1 MEKDYKNTLN
11 LPKTDLPMKAGLP
24 NKEPEILSFWDSIN
38 LYNLIREENAKK
50 DKFILHDG
58 PPYANGDIHLGHSVN
73 KILKDIVIKTKTL
86 QGFDAP
92 YVPGWDCHGLPIELN
107 VEKKFGRDSDT
118 VKDKSKFIS
127 ACREYALSQIEN
139 QKKDFIRLGVL
150 GDWENS
156 YKSLDSSFEAD
167 TVRSLGRIVTN
178 GHLQKGEKPVH
189 FCYDCKSALAEA
201 EVEYED
207 KVSKSIDVGFKV
219 KKDSLIKLSKAFSKE
234 IDSCSFVIWTTTPWT
249 IPANAAVSIGPELKY
264 TLCSS
269 KFGNLILASDLID
282 QCSERWG
289 EDLEKISEAKG
300 SDIKDVVL
308 EHPYLKR
315 DSILVHGDHVTT
327 ETGTGCVHTAPA
339 HGVDDHNICKKFN
352 IETIHAL
359 DGNGFFDAEYEG
371 LAGLPAIK
379 ADNIVIDILN
389 DSGALI
395 NAEDF
400 HHSYPYCWRHKTPL
414 IFASTPQWFISMDK
428 SGLLEGSIQAVK
440 DVEWEPSWG
449 YERIKSMLEGRPDW
463 CISRQRSWGV
473 PIPLIINKKTGEIH
487 PKQNL
492 LFNEIAD
499 RIDEQGLE
507 AWDKA
512 NLKDLIDD
520 HDEYIKATDT
530 LDVWFDSGSTHFCV
544 LDKLYGKDLIA
555 DLYLEG
561 SDQHRGWFQSSLLT
575 GIAINGKAPYKA
587 VLTHG
592 FVVDENGRKQS
603 KSLGNVVSPQKVCN
617 NLGADILRLWVASTD
632 FRSEMVATDEIL
644 KQVADQYRR
653 IRNTF
658 RFMMGN
664 LNDFND
670 DSKNINQNDLVEID
684 KWIISAAI
692 KLDEEVK
699 NLNDSYAYHHVVQ
712 KIHNFCVH
720 ELGGIYL
727 DIIKDRMY
735 VTKSDSHA
743 RNSAQF
749 ALFEVADILIRLI
762 SPILVF
768 TAEEIWQSHDLFKKQ
783 SKSVFLCPKKSL
795 NKIESSISDDD
806 WKVIFAVKD
815 SVNQNIEKA
824 RADSVIKG
832 SLDAKIKISCSSEI
846 YGALKKID
854 NELKFVFIASE
865 VELIEDS
872 NTKLSI
878 DITNYDQKKCIR
890 CWNKCESIGSHEDD
904 PEICSR
910 CHTNVYGDGEV
921 RKFV

>member
-139 QKKDFIRLGVL
+139 QKKDFMRLGVL

-219 KKDSLIKLSKAFSKE
+219 KEDSLTKLGAAFSKE

-282 QCSERWG
+282 QCSERWD

-359 DGNGFFDAEYEG
+359 DGNGFFNAEYEG

-512 NLKDLIDD
+512 NLEDLIDD

-632 FRSEMVATDEIL
+632 FRSEMVATDEIM

-684 KWIISAAI
+684 KWIISAVI

-832 SLDAKIKISCSSEI
+832 SLDAKIRISCSSET

-878 DITNYDQKKCIR
+878 DIANYDQKKCIR
-890 CWNKCESIGSHEDD
+890 CWNKCESVGSHEND

>member
-38 LYNLIREENAKK
+38 LYNLIREENAQK

-207 KVSKSIDVGFKV
+207 KVSKSIDVAFKV

-282 QCSERWG
+282 QCSERWD

-327 ETGTGCVHTAPA
+327 DTGTGCVHTAPA

-352 IETIHAL
+352 IETVHAL
-359 DGNGFFDAEYEG
+359 DGNGFFNAEYEG

>member
-1 MEKDYKNTLN
+1 MEKDYKDTLN

-24 NKEPEILSFWDSIN
+24 KKEPEILSFWDSIN
-38 LYNLIREENAKK
+38 LYNLIRKENAKK

-86 QGFDAP
+86 EGFDAP

-107 VEKKFGRDSDT
+107 VEKKYGRSSDT

-150 GDWENS
+150 GEWENS

-219 KKDSLIKLSKAFSKE
+219 KKDYLTNLSTTFSKE

-264 TLCSS
+264 TLCNS
-269 KFGNLILASDLID
+269 KFGNIVLATDLID
-282 QCSERWG
+282 QCSERWKTN
-289 EDLEKISEAKG
+289 LEKISEVDG
-300 SDIKDVVL
+300 HLIKDIVL
-308 EHPYLKR
+308 MHPYLER
-315 DSILVHGDHVTT
+315 DSILIHGDHVTT

-339 HGVDDHNICKKFN
+339 HGVDDHNICKEYS

-359 DGNGFFDAEYEG
+359 DANGFFNQEYKD

-379 ADNIVIDILN
+379 ADQIVIDLLQE
-389 DSGALI
+389 SGTLI
-395 NAEDF
+395 NEEDF

-428 SGLLEGSIQAVK
+428 SGLLEGSIQATK
-440 DVEWEPSWG
+440 DVKWEPSWG

-473 PIPLIINKKTGEIH
+473 PIPLLINKNTGEIH

-492 LFNEIAD
+492 LFNKIAD
-499 RIDEQGLE
+499 LIEEDGIE
-507 AWDKA
+507 AWDKVSIR
-512 NLKDLIDD
+512 DLVDD
-520 HDEYIKATDT
+520 HDDYIKTTDT

-617 NLGADILRLWVASTD
+617 SLGADILRLWVASTD
-632 FRSEMVATDEIL
+632 FRSEMVATEEIL
-644 KQVADQYRR
+644 KQVSDQYRR

-658 RFMMGN
+658 RFIMGN
-664 LNDFND
+664 LNDFD
-670 DSKNINQNDLVEID
+670 EDTRNINKNDLVEID
-684 KWIISAAI
+684 KWIISEAI
-692 KLDEEVK
+692 KLDKEVQ
-699 NLNDSYAYHHVVQ
+699 NLNDEFAYHHVVQ

-720 ELGGIYL
+720 ELGGVYL

-735 VTKSDSHA
+735 VTKSDSYA
-743 RNSAQF
+743 RRSAQF

-768 TAEEIWQSHDLFKKQ
+768 TAEEIWQSHELFKKQ
-783 SKSVFLCPKKSL
+783 AVSIFTAPKKVLS
-795 NKIESSISDDD
+795 KIESSISDQD
-806 WKVIFAVKD
+806 WKKTFAIKD
-815 SVNQNIEKA
+815 AVNQSIEKA

-832 SLDAKIKISCSSEI
+832 SLDSKIRIECDKETFKALQKIE
-846 YGALKKID
+846 G
-854 NELKFVFIASE
+854 ELKFVFISSE
-865 VELIEDS
+865 VEIIESS
-872 NTKLSI
+872 NSKL
-878 DITNYDQKKCIR
+878 DIQVTNLDQKKCIR
-890 CWNKCESIGSHEDD
+890 CWNKCSSVGLHLED

-910 CHTNVYGDGEV
+910 CYTNVYGDGEI

>member
-207 KVSKSIDVGFKV
+207 KISKSIDVGFKV
-219 KKDSLIKLSKAFSKE
+219 KKDSLTNLSAAFLKE
-234 IDSCSFVIWTTTPWT
+234 IDSCSFIIWTTTPWT

-282 QCSERWG
+282 QCSERWD

-327 ETGTGCVHTAPA
+327 DTGTGCVHTAPA

-359 DGNGFFDAEYEG
+359 DGNGFFNAEYEG

-512 NLKDLIDD
+512 NLEDLIDD

-632 FRSEMVATDEIL
+632 FRSEMVATDEIM

-832 SLDAKIKISCSSEI
+832 SLDAKIRISCSSET

-878 DITNYDQKKCIR
+878 DIANYDQKKCIR
-890 CWNKCESIGSHEDD
+890 CWNKCESVGSHEND

>member
-24 NKEPEILSFWDSIN
+24 NKEPEILCFWDSIN

-139 QKKDFIRLGVL
+139 QKKDFMRLGVL

-219 KKDSLIKLSKAFSKE
+219 KEDSLTKLSAAFSKE

-282 QCSERWG
+282 QCSERWD

-359 DGNGFFDAEYEG
+359 DGNGFFNAEYEG

-512 NLKDLIDD
+512 NLEDLIDD

-632 FRSEMVATDEIL
+632 FRSEMVATDEIM

-832 SLDAKIKISCSSEI
+832 SLDAKIRISCSSET
-846 YGALKKID
+846 YGALKKIG

-878 DITNYDQKKCIR
+878 DIANYDQKKCIR
-890 CWNKCESIGSHEDD
+890 CWNKCESVGSHEND

>member
-38 LYNLIREENAKK
+38 LYNLVREENAKK

-139 QKKDFIRLGVL
+139 QKKDFMRLGVL

-219 KKDSLIKLSKAFSKE
+219 KEDSLTKLSAAFSKE

-282 QCSERWG
+282 QCSERWD

-359 DGNGFFDAEYEG
+359 DGNGFFNAEYEG

-512 NLKDLIDD
+512 NLEDLIDD

-632 FRSEMVATDEIL
+632 FRSEMVATDEIM

-832 SLDAKIKISCSSEI
+832 SLDAKIRISCSSET

-865 VELIEDS
+865 VDLIEDS

-878 DITNYDQKKCIR
+878 DIANYDQKKCIR
-890 CWNKCESIGSHEDD
+890 CWNKCESVGSHEND

>member
-139 QKKDFIRLGVL
+139 QKKDFMRLGVL

-219 KKDSLIKLSKAFSKE
+219 KEDSLTKLSAAFSKE

-282 QCSERWG
+282 QCSERWD
-289 EDLEKISEAKG
+289 EDLEKIIEAKG

-359 DGNGFFDAEYEG
+359 DGNGFFNAEYEG

-512 NLKDLIDD
+512 NLEDLIDD

-632 FRSEMVATDEIL
+632 FRSEMVATDEIM

-832 SLDAKIKISCSSEI
+832 SLDAKIRISCSSET

-878 DITNYDQKKCIR
+878 DIANYDQKKCIR
-890 CWNKCESIGSHEDD
+890 CWNKCESVGSHEND

>member
-38 LYNLIREENAKK
+38 LYNLIREENANK

-219 KKDSLIKLSKAFSKE
+219 KKDSITNISAAFSKE

-359 DGNGFFDAEYEG
+359 DGNGFFNAEYEG

-512 NLKDLIDD
+512 NLEDLIDD

>member
-1 MEKDYKNTLN
+1 MEKDYKDTLN

-24 NKEPEILSFWDSIN
+24 RKEPEILSFWNSID
-38 LYNLIREENAKK
+38 LYNAIREENAKK

-73 KILKDIVIKTKTL
+73 KILKDIVVKTKTL

-118 VKDKSKFIS
+118 VKDKSKFIA
-127 ACREYALSQIEN
+127 ACREYAITQIEN

-150 GDWENS
+150 GDWDNS
-156 YKSLDSSFEAD
+156 YKSLDASFEAD

-207 KVSKSIDVGFKV
+207 KVSKSIDVSFKV
-219 KKDSLIKLSKAFSKE
+219 KKECLSNLSKIFSQE
-234 IDSCSFVIWTTTPWT
+234 LDECSFVIWTTTPWT
-249 IPANAAVSIGPELKY
+249 IPANAAVSIGPELRY
-264 TLCSS
+264 SLCDS
-269 KFGNLILASDLID
+269 KFGKLVLASDLIE

-289 EDLEKISEAKG
+289 TDLKKITEVFG
-300 SDIKDVVL
+300 NDIKEIIL
-308 EHPYLKR
+308 EHPYLER
-315 DSILVHGDHVTT
+315 ESILIHGDHVTT

-339 HGVDDHNICKKFN
+339 HGVDDHNICKKYN
-352 IETIHAL
+352 IDTIHAL
-359 DGNGFFDAEYEG
+359 DGNGFFNSEYG
-371 LAGLPAIK
+371 ALAGLPAIK
-379 ADNIVIDILN
+379 ADAIVIDFLRKS
-389 DSGALI
+389 DALI
-395 NAEDF
+395 NEEDF
-400 HHSYPYCWRHKTPL
+400 HHSYPSCWRHKTPL

-428 SGLLEGSIQAVK
+428 SGLLEGSIQAVSGVK
-440 DVEWEPSWG
+440 WEPSWG
-449 YERIKSMLEGRPDW
+449 YERIKSMLEDRPDW

-473 PIPLIINKKTGEIH
+473 PIPLIINKKNGEIH

-499 RIDEQGLE
+499 LIDKEGIE
-507 AWDKA
+507 AWDKVS
-512 NLKDLIDD
+512 LKDLIDD
-520 HDEYIKATDT
+520 HDDYVKSTDT

-644 KQVADQYRR
+644 KQVSDQYRR

-658 RFMMGN
+658 RFIMGN
-664 LNDFND
+664 LSDFDENT
-670 DSKNINQNDLVEID
+670 KKINENDLVEID
-684 KWIISAAI
+684 KWIISEAI
-692 KLDEEVK
+692 KLHEEV
-699 NLNDSYAYHHVVQ
+699 NSLNEDYAYHHVIQ

-720 ELGGIYL
+720 ELGGVYL

-743 RNSAQF
+743 RISAQN

-768 TAEEIWQSHDLFKKQ
+768 TAEEIWQSHELFKKQ
-783 SKSVFLCPKKSL
+783 SKSVFLCPQKIL
-795 NKIESSISDDD
+795 NKIESSISDKD
-806 WKVIFAVKD
+806 WETIFYVKD
-815 SVNQNIEKA
+815 IVNQNIEKA
-824 RADSVIKG
+824 RSDTIIKG
-832 SLDAKIKISCSSEI
+832 SLDAKISISCGEEI
-846 YGALKKID
+846 FNALNKIE
-854 NELKFVFIASE
+854 NELKFVFIVSE
-865 VELIEDS
+865 VELNKSVNSDL
-872 NTKLSI
+872 NI
-878 DITNYDQKKCIR
+878 DITNFDQIKCIR
-890 CWNKCESIGSHEDD
+890 CWNKSASVGSIAED
-904 PEICSR
+904 PEICNR
-910 CHTNVYGDGEV
+910 CNTNVYGDGEV

>member
-219 KKDSLIKLSKAFSKE
+219 KKDSLVKLSSAFSKE

-359 DGNGFFDAEYEG
+359 DGNGFFNAEYEG

-670 DSKNINQNDLVEID
+670 DSKNINQNELVEID

>member
-127 ACREYALSQIEN
+127 ACREYALSQIQN

-219 KKDSLIKLSKAFSKE
+219 KEDSLTKLSAAFSKE

-282 QCSERWG
+282 QCSERWD

-359 DGNGFFDAEYEG
+359 DGNGFFNAEYEG

-512 NLKDLIDD
+512 NLEDLIDD

-632 FRSEMVATDEIL
+632 FRSEMVATDEIM

-727 DIIKDRMY
+727 DIIKDRLY

-832 SLDAKIKISCSSEI
+832 SLDAKIRISCSSEI

-854 NELKFVFIASE
+854 NELKFVFFASE

-878 DITNYDQKKCIR
+878 DIANYDQKKCIR
-890 CWNKCESIGSHEDD
+890 CWNKCESVGSHEND

-910 CHTNVYGDGEV
+910 CHTNVYGDGEI

>member
-150 GDWENS
+150 GDWDNS

-219 KKDSLIKLSKAFSKE
+219 KKDSLAKLSAAFSKE

-512 NLKDLIDD
+512 NLEDLIDD

-806 WKVIFAVKD
+806 WKIIFAVKD

-832 SLDAKIKISCSSEI
+832 SLDAKIIISCNSEI

-854 NELKFVFIASE
+854 NELKFVFITSE

-878 DITNYDQKKCIR
+878 DITNYNQKKCIR
-890 CWNKCESIGSHEDD
+890 CWNKCESVGSHEDD

-910 CHTNVYGDGEV
+910 CCTNIYGDGEV

>member
-1 MEKDYKNTLN
+1 MSKSQIN
-11 LPKTDLPMKAGLP
+11 LPKTAFSMKANLP
-24 NKEPEILSFWDSIN
+24 TREPEILKLWQNIK
-38 LYNLIREENAKK
+38 LYDELRKSRKGEE
-50 DKFILHDG
+50 KFVLHDG
-58 PPYANGDIHLGHSVN
+58 PPYANGNIHMGTALN
-73 KILKDIVIKTKTL
+73 KILKDIIVRFHQMDGK
-86 QGFDAP
+86 DSV

-219 KKDSLIKLSKAFSKE
+219 KKDSLIKLSAAFSKE

-289 EDLEKISEAKG
+289 EDLEKISETKG

-359 DGNGFFDAEYEG
+359 DGNGFFNAEYEG

>member
-1 MEKDYKNTLN
+1 MDKDYKNTLN
-11 LPKTDLPMKAGLP
+11 LPKTDIPMKAGLP

-219 KKDSLIKLSKAFSKE
+219 KKDSLTNLSAAFSKE

-269 KFGNLILASDLID
+269 KFGNIILASDLID
-282 QCSERWG
+282 ECSERWD
-289 EDLEKISEAKG
+289 EDLKKISEAKG
-300 SDIKDVVL
+300 SDIKNVVL

-359 DGNGFFDAEYEG
+359 DGNGFFNAEYEG
-371 LAGLPAIK
+371 LAGLPAVK
-379 ADNIVIDILN
+379 ADQIVIDILN

-499 RIDEQGLE
+499 RIDDQGLE

-512 NLKDLIDD
+512 NLEDLIDD

-735 VTKSDSHA
+735 LTKSDSHA

-846 YGALKKID
+846 YGALKKIE

>member
-139 QKKDFIRLGVL
+139 QKKDFMRLGVL

-219 KKDSLIKLSKAFSKE
+219 KEDSLTKLSAAFSKE

-282 QCSERWG
+282 QCSERWD

-359 DGNGFFDAEYEG
+359 DGNGFFNAEYEG

-379 ADNIVIDILN
+379 ADNIVIDILS

-512 NLKDLIDD
+512 NLEDLIDD

-632 FRSEMVATDEIL
+632 FRSEMVATDEIM

-832 SLDAKIKISCSSEI
+832 SLDAKIRISCSSVT

-878 DITNYDQKKCIR
+878 DIANYDQKKCIR
-890 CWNKCESIGSHEDD
+890 CWNKCESVGSHEND

>member
-38 LYNLIREENAKK
+38 LYNLIREDNAQK

-219 KKDSLIKLSKAFSKE
+219 KEDSLTKLSAAFSKE

-282 QCSERWG
+282 QCSERWD

-359 DGNGFFDAEYEG
+359 DGNGFFNAEYEG

-512 NLKDLIDD
+512 NLEDLIDD

-632 FRSEMVATDEIL
+632 FRSEMVATDEIM

-806 WKVIFAVKD
+806 WKVIFAAKD
-815 SVNQNIEKA
+815 SVNRNIEKA

-832 SLDAKIKISCSSEI
+832 SLDAKIRISCSSEI
-846 YGALKKID
+846 YSALKKID

-878 DITNYDQKKCIR
+878 DIANYDQKKCIR
-890 CWNKCESIGSHEDD
+890 CWNKCESVGSHEND

>member
-156 YKSLDSSFEAD
+156 YKSLDSSLEAD

-207 KVSKSIDVGFKV
+207 KVSKSIDVAFKV

-282 QCSERWG
+282 QCSERWD

-670 DSKNINQNDLVEID
+670 DSKNINQNELVEID

-832 SLDAKIKISCSSEI
+832 SLDAKIKISCSSET

>member
-359 DGNGFFDAEYEG
+359 DGNGFFNAEYEG

>member
-38 LYNLIREENAKK
+38 LYNLIREENAQK

-207 KVSKSIDVGFKV
+207 KVSKSIDVAFKV

-359 DGNGFFDAEYEG
+359 DGNGFFNAEYEG

-783 SKSVFLCPKKSL
+783 SKSVFLCPKKSIS
-795 NKIESSISDDD
+795 KIESSISDDD

>member
-207 KVSKSIDVGFKV
+207 KISKSIDVSIKV
-219 KKDSLIKLSKAFSKE
+219 KKDSLIKLSAAVSKE
-234 IDSCSFVIWTTTPWT
+234 IDSRSCVSWTTTPWT

-264 TLCSS
+264 SLCSS

-359 DGNGFFDAEYEG
+359 DGNGFFNAEYEG

-499 RIDEQGLE
+499 RIDEEGLE

-512 NLKDLIDD
+512 DLKDLIDD

-743 RNSAQF
+743 RNSAQS

>member
-139 QKKDFIRLGVL
+139 QKKDFMRLGVL

-219 KKDSLIKLSKAFSKE
+219 KEDSLTKLSAAFSKE

-282 QCSERWG
+282 QCSERWD

-359 DGNGFFDAEYEG
+359 DGNGFFNAEYEG

-507 AWDKA
+507 AWDKS
-512 NLKDLIDD
+512 NLEDLIDD

-632 FRSEMVATDEIL
+632 FRSEMVATDEIM

-832 SLDAKIKISCSSEI
+832 SLDAKIRISCSSET

-878 DITNYDQKKCIR
+878 DIANYDQKKCIR
-890 CWNKCESIGSHEDD
+890 CWNKCESVGSHEND

>member
-219 KKDSLIKLSKAFSKE
+219 KKDSLVKLSAAFSKE

-339 HGVDDHNICKKFN
+339 HGVDDHNICKKFK

-359 DGNGFFDAEYEG
+359 DGNGFFNAEYEG

-512 NLKDLIDD
+512 NLEDLIDD

-670 DSKNINQNDLVEID
+670 DSKNINL
-684 KWIISAAI
+684 
-692 KLDEEVK
+692 
-699 NLNDSYAYHHVVQ
+699 
-712 KIHNFCVH
+712 
-720 ELGGIYL
+720 
-727 DIIKDRMY
+727 
-735 VTKSDSHA
+735 
-743 RNSAQF
+743 
-749 ALFEVADILIRLI
+749 
-762 SPILVF
+762 
-768 TAEEIWQSHDLFKKQ
+768 
-783 SKSVFLCPKKSL
+783 
-795 NKIESSISDDD
+795 
-806 WKVIFAVKD
+806 
-815 SVNQNIEKA
+815 
-824 RADSVIKG
+824 
-832 SLDAKIKISCSSEI
+832 
-846 YGALKKID
+846 
-854 NELKFVFIASE
+854 
-865 VELIEDS
+865 
-872 NTKLSI
+872 
-878 DITNYDQKKCIR
+878 
-890 CWNKCESIGSHEDD
+890 
-904 PEICSR
+904 
-910 CHTNVYGDGEV
+910 
-921 RKFV
+921 

>member
-139 QKKDFIRLGVL
+139 QKKDFMRLGVL

-219 KKDSLIKLSKAFSKE
+219 KEDSLTKLSAAFSKE

-282 QCSERWG
+282 QCSERWD
-289 EDLEKISEAKG
+289 EDLEKIIEAKG

-359 DGNGFFDAEYEG
+359 DGNGFFNAEYEG

-414 IFASTPQWFISMDK
+414 IFASTPQWFISMDQ

-512 NLKDLIDD
+512 NLEDLIDD

-575 GIAINGKAPYKA
+575 GIAINGKAPYKV

-632 FRSEMVATDEIL
+632 FRSEMVATDEIM

-832 SLDAKIKISCSSEI
+832 SLDAKIRISCSSET

-878 DITNYDQKKCIR
+878 DIANYDQKKCIR
-890 CWNKCESIGSHEDD
+890 CWNKCESVGSHEND

>member
-86 QGFDAP
+86 QGYDAP

-207 KVSKSIDVGFKV
+207 KISKSIDVGFKV
-219 KKDSLIKLSKAFSKE
+219 KKDSLTNLSAAFLKE
-234 IDSCSFVIWTTTPWT
+234 IDSCSFIIWTTTPWT

-282 QCSERWG
+282 QCSERWD

-327 ETGTGCVHTAPA
+327 DTGTGCVHTAPA

-352 IETIHAL
+352 IETVHAL
-359 DGNGFFDAEYEG
+359 DGNGFFNAKYEG

-512 NLKDLIDD
+512 NLEDLIDD

-632 FRSEMVATDEIL
+632 FRSEMVATDEIM

-832 SLDAKIKISCSSEI
+832 SLDAKIRISCSSET

-878 DITNYDQKKCIR
+878 DIANYDQKKCIR
-890 CWNKCESIGSHEDD
+890 CWNKCESVGSLEND

>member
-219 KKDSLIKLSKAFSKE
+219 KKDSLAKLSAAFSKE

-300 SDIKDVVL
+300 NDIKDVVL

-512 NLKDLIDD
+512 NLEDLIDD

-692 KLDEEVK
+692 KLDEEVR

-806 WKVIFAVKD
+806 WKIIFAVKD

-832 SLDAKIKISCSSEI
+832 SLDAKIIISCNSEI

-878 DITNYDQKKCIR
+878 DITNYNQKKCIR
-890 CWNKCESIGSHEDD
+890 CWNKCESVGSHEDD

-910 CHTNVYGDGEV
+910 CCTNIYGDGEV

>member
-219 KKDSLIKLSKAFSKE
+219 KKDSITNISAAFSKE

-359 DGNGFFDAEYEG
+359 DGNGFFNAEYEG

>member
-38 LYNLIREENAKK
+38 LYNLIREENAQK

-207 KVSKSIDVGFKV
+207 KVSKSIDVAFKV

-282 QCSERWG
+282 QCSERWD

-359 DGNGFFDAEYEG
+359 DGNGFFNAEYEG

-670 DSKNINQNDLVEID
+670 DSKNINQNELVEID

-824 RADSVIKG
+824 RADSAIKG
-832 SLDAKIKISCSSEI
+832 SLDAKIKISCNSEI

>member
-139 QKKDFIRLGVL
+139 QKKDFMRLGVL

-219 KKDSLIKLSKAFSKE
+219 KEDSLTKLSAAFSKE

-282 QCSERWG
+282 QCSERWD
-289 EDLEKISEAKG
+289 EDLEKIIEAKG

-359 DGNGFFDAEYEG
+359 DGNGFFNAEYEG

-414 IFASTPQWFISMDK
+414 IFASTPQWFISMDN

-512 NLKDLIDD
+512 NLEDLIDD

-632 FRSEMVATDEIL
+632 FRSEMVATDEIM

-832 SLDAKIKISCSSEI
+832 SLDAKIRISCSSET

-878 DITNYDQKKCIR
+878 DIANYDQKKCIR
-890 CWNKCESIGSHEDD
+890 CWNKCESVGSHEND

>member
-139 QKKDFIRLGVL
+139 QKKDFMRLGVL

-219 KKDSLIKLSKAFSKE
+219 KEDSLTKLSAAFSKE

-282 QCSERWG
+282 QCSERWD

-359 DGNGFFDAEYEG
+359 DGNGFFNAEYEG
-371 LAGLPAIK
+371 LAGLTAIK

-512 NLKDLIDD
+512 NLEDLIDD

-617 NLGADILRLWVASTD
+617 NLGADILRLWVASSD
-632 FRSEMVATDEIL
+632 FRSEMAATDEIM

-783 SKSVFLCPKKSL
+783 SKSVFLCQKKSL

-832 SLDAKIKISCSSEI
+832 SLDAKIRISCSSET

-878 DITNYDQKKCIR
+878 DIANYDQKKCIR
-890 CWNKCESIGSHEDD
+890 CWNKCESVGSHEND

-910 CHTNVYGDGEV
+910 CHINVYGDGEV

>member
-139 QKKDFIRLGVL
+139 QKKDFMRLGVL

-219 KKDSLIKLSKAFSKE
+219 KEDSLTKLSAAFSKE

-282 QCSERWG
+282 QCSERWD

-359 DGNGFFDAEYEG
+359 DGNGFFNAEYEG

-512 NLKDLIDD
+512 NLEDLIDD

-632 FRSEMVATDEIL
+632 FRSEMVATDEIM

-684 KWIISAAI
+684 KWIINAAI

-832 SLDAKIKISCSSEI
+832 SLDAKIRISCSSEI

-878 DITNYDQKKCIR
+878 DIANYDQKKCIR
-890 CWNKCESIGSHEDD
+890 CWNKCESVGSHEND

>member
-219 KKDSLIKLSKAFSKE
+219 KKDSLVKLSAAFLKE

-359 DGNGFFDAEYEG
+359 DGNGFFNAEYEG

-499 RIDEQGLE
+499 RIDEEGLE

-512 NLKDLIDD
+512 DLKDLIDD

-692 KLDEEVK
+692 KLDEEVR

>member
-219 KKDSLIKLSKAFSKE
+219 KKDSLTNLSAAFSKE
-234 IDSCSFVIWTTTPWT
+234 IENCSFVIWTTTPWT

-282 QCSERWG
+282 QCSERWD
-289 EDLEKISEAKG
+289 EDLERISEAKG

-315 DSILVHGDHVTT
+315 DSVLVHGDHVTT

-359 DGNGFFDAEYEG
+359 DGNGFFNSEYEG

-440 DVEWEPSWG
+440 DVDWEPSWG

-499 RIDEQGLE
+499 RIGEQGLE

-512 NLKDLIDD
+512 NLEDLIDD

-664 LNDFND
+664 LNDFNN

-720 ELGGIYL
+720 EL
-727 DIIKDRMY
+727 
-735 VTKSDSHA
+735 S
-743 RNSAQF
+743 
-749 ALFEVADILIRLI
+749 LIHI
-762 SPILVF
+762 
-768 TAEEIWQSHDLFKKQ
+768 
-783 SKSVFLCPKKSL
+783 
-795 NKIESSISDDD
+795 
-806 WKVIFAVKD
+806 
-815 SVNQNIEKA
+815 
-824 RADSVIKG
+824 
-832 SLDAKIKISCSSEI
+832 
-846 YGALKKID
+846 
-854 NELKFVFIASE
+854 
-865 VELIEDS
+865 
-872 NTKLSI
+872 
-878 DITNYDQKKCIR
+878 
-890 CWNKCESIGSHEDD
+890 
-904 PEICSR
+904 
-910 CHTNVYGDGEV
+910 
-921 RKFV
+921 

>member
-139 QKKDFIRLGVL
+139 QKKDFMRLGVL

-219 KKDSLIKLSKAFSKE
+219 KEDSLTKLSAAFSKE

-282 QCSERWG
+282 QCSERWD

-359 DGNGFFDAEYEG
+359 DGNGFFNAEYEG

-512 NLKDLIDD
+512 NLEDLIDD

-632 FRSEMVATDEIL
+632 FRREMVATDEIM

-832 SLDAKIKISCSSEI
+832 SLDAKIRISCSSET

-878 DITNYDQKKCIR
+878 DIANYDQKKCIR
-890 CWNKCESIGSHEDD
+890 CWNKCESVGSHEND

>member
-1 MEKDYKNTLN
+1 
-11 LPKTDLPMKAGLP
+11 MKAGLP

-139 QKKDFIRLGVL
+139 QKKDFMRLGVL

-219 KKDSLIKLSKAFSKE
+219 KEDSLTKLSAAFSKE

-282 QCSERWG
+282 QCSERWD

-359 DGNGFFDAEYEG
+359 DGNGFFNAEYEG

-512 NLKDLIDD
+512 NLEDLIDD

-617 NLGADILRLWVASTD
+617 NLGADILRLWVASSD
-632 FRSEMVATDEIL
+632 FRSEMVATDEIM

-783 SKSVFLCPKKSL
+783 SKSVFLCQKKSL

-832 SLDAKIKISCSSEI
+832 SLDAKIRISCSSET

-878 DITNYDQKKCIR
+878 DIANYDQKKCIR
-890 CWNKCESIGSHEDD
+890 CWNKCESVGSHEND

>member
-139 QKKDFIRLGVL
+139 QKKDFMRLGVL

-219 KKDSLIKLSKAFSKE
+219 KEDSLTKLSAAFSKE

-282 QCSERWG
+282 QCSERWD

-359 DGNGFFDAEYEG
+359 DGNGFFNAEYEG

-379 ADNIVIDILN
+379 ADNIVIDILS

-512 NLKDLIDD
+512 NLEDLIDD

-632 FRSEMVATDEIL
+632 FRSEMVATDEIM

-664 LNDFND
+664 LNDFNH

-684 KWIISAAI
+684 KWIINAAI

-832 SLDAKIKISCSSEI
+832 SLDAKIRISCSSET

-878 DITNYDQKKCIR
+878 DIANYDQKKCIR
-890 CWNKCESIGSHEDD
+890 CWNKCESVGSHEND